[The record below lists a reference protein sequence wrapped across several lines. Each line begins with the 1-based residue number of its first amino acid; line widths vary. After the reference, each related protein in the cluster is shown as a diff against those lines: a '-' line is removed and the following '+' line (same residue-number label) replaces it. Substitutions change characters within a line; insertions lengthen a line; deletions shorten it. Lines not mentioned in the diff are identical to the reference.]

1 MHTEQPD
8 KPSNGAGSIQEISLE
23 SAEAMV
29 TLHWNPPKNYK
40 STTIDYYELTLIGT
54 HSNTTTRVYV
64 GTDAQLAFSR
74 ILPVSERNYT
84 SASISAVDVCGQ
96 RSELSHFVLTE
107 IVSMSGPSTF
117 LTPTNCMHNH
127 NYKPLCNWRIGT
139 TDHVSINNHSMH

>member
-29 TLHWNPPKNYK
+29 MLYWSPPKNYD

-64 GTDAQLAFSR
+64 GTDPQQAFSHT
-74 ILPVSERNYT
+74 LPVSERNYT
-84 SASISAVDVCGQ
+84 SASILAVDVCGQ
-96 RSELSHFVLTE
+96 RSEPSHFVLTN
-107 IVSMSGPSTF
+107 IVSLSDTSTA
-117 LTPTNCMHNH
+117 LTPTKCTIIIS
-127 NYKPLCNWRIGT
+127 LLAFIGL
-139 TDHVSINNHSMH
+139 VLLKKK

>member
-8 KPSNGAGSIQEISLE
+8 KPSNGTGSIQEISLE

-29 TLHWNPPKNYK
+29 MLHWSPPKNYN

-64 GTDAQLAFSR
+64 GTDPQQAFSR

-96 RSELSHFVLTE
+96 RSESTHFVLTE
-107 IVSMSGPSTF
+107 IVSLSDTILIPTIYIVIISLLAFGVLVLLITLV
-117 LTPTNCMHNH
+117 LTIIVLKKN
-127 NYKPLCNWRIGT
+127 
-139 TDHVSINNHSMH
+139 